1 MRQLALGG
9 LVGLAWALGV
19 LLVAGWLRARRPLP
33 VLDRVAP
40 FIIVGHVGPVVQRR
54 RVDREGALL
63 TALGGVAGA
72 GIVWAA
78 DGGSPA
84 LLAGVLAGAAV
95 SVALVQRGRT
105 RSRRRSSA
113 AIDESL
119 PDVVELLACSVSAGE
134 SPFLGLARAGRV
146 VGGPLAQHIDGAVA
160 AVRAGATLPDAL
172 AQLARESGSDAVTG
186 FTDAVVV
193 AMERGTP
200 LTDVL
205 QAQAADARARQRRRF
220 VESAGRRDIAML
232 VPVVF
237 LILPAVVVVALYPAL
252 VGLRLIVP

>member
-1 MRQLALGG
+1 MG
-9 LVGLAWALGV
+9 L
-19 LLVAGWLRARRPLP
+19 LLVAGWLRARRALP

-40 FIIVGHVGPVVQRR
+40 FVLAGHVTPAVERR
-54 RVDREGALL
+54 GIDRRSVLL
-63 TALGGVAGA
+63 AVLGGAIGA
-72 GIVWAA
+72 VSVRAV
-78 DGGSPA
+78 GGGAPA
-84 LLAGVLAGAAV
+84 LLAGAIAGAVGAI
-95 SVALVQRGRT
+95 ALVQKGRT

-119 PDVVELLACSVSAGE
+119 PDVVELLACAVSAGE
-134 SPFLGLARAGRV
+134 SPFLGLARAGRE
-146 VGGPLAQHIDGAVA
+146 VGGPLAQHIEGAVA
-160 AVRAGATLPDAL
+160 SVRAGASLPDAL
-172 AQLARESGSDAVTG
+172 AQLASESGSDAVSG
-186 FTDAVVV
+186 FTDAVIV